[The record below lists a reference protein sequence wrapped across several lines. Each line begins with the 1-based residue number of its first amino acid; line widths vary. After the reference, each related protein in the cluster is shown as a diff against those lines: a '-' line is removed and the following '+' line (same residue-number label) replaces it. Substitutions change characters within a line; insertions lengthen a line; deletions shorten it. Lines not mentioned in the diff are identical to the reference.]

1 MLSFAYRSSHG
12 IRKHP
17 IRPLC
22 RVYLNLNTLGRARP
36 AAVFTRGFAQTR
48 PATAAKTETTTKAAA
63 KTKTKVTTSKRAS
76 KTKASEIPE
85 PSPPIKRRSK
95 TKASEIPEP
104 SVPSKK
110 KSKTATEQDDSKAPA
125 PQKKPKGKVAK
136 APSLRTPEDLS
147 ALWDKSMEIVGK
159 LNKIGPEKLTGS
171 QVTLMAGTLDVIKT
185 VLTSQARKIAQTHA
199 KGQSSADVDTK
210 EKEAAVQ
217 SLDMN
222 YSNGITG
229 GDTSGPVFPR
239 RVRSRLGS
247 LSPLPTSLQESKPS
261 DTETIPV
268 PLSQRPRPGDA
279 DTTIPAWHQKH
290 LASVQK
296 LSAGGLLK
304 PIDVPT
310 PPVPL
315 IQYGLDRVLFNEGV
329 YALQDPRTGVFN
341 FDPYLAKIMPVTEFD
356 FDALKEY
363 ITSSRDEI
371 LLAVTKKLKKK
382 YTGSTSSMTAT
393 LAHFHF
399 LLSNWRQI
407 NLARISREYEPE
419 QHNFVAVLRAPA
431 ATFLNYNDG
440 VYAIDADK
448 QFDDDTILSMLGK
461 SMEMLL
467 TAPRDEYEKYRRD
480 VSHKLTEEERNKPE
494 SYHYT
499 EFEDFVMRSQLDAY
513 DPRLPGT
520 GIYDL
525 KTRAVVSIRMD
536 AINYKKGRP
545 YEIMKR
551 TGEWESFEREYH
563 DMIRGAFLKYSLQV
577 RMGRMDGI
585 FVAYHNTQR
594 IFGFQ
599 YIPLEEMDH
608 SIHGTTDTTLGDKEF
623 QTSLKLWNI
632 MLNEATKKF
641 PKQSLRVHVE
651 TRPSQNTPFLY
662 FFAEPVT
669 PDEVKKVQVKDQKK
683 VERFR
688 EKVLG
693 IAPQE
698 PNADEADEDDVEA
711 EDEDLLESTSEET
724 TSEKQTASEESSN
737 KHTKSEEVT
746 QDAEEEAS
754 EEVWEDIM
762 SVVEETMEN
771 DVRGITAIRD
781 AIEEALQQ
789 SGLLKAKSSEDA
801 QHYIDALLKAIV
813 DVEADKESATPKEQS
828 NGGSPLGF
836 FSRIISSF
844 GQAKTPKPED
854 PTAETTSKGKLDATD
869 NSPATQNSE
878 LVDLIIKMTSRAGV
892 PTNVAKEIE
901 EVSDDQ
907 AKLRNFETLLS
918 ELVAT
923 DESAEAESEA
933 TTASSKE
940 DGFDAGQPKEGT
952 VTAEKP
958 VFGMILTSR
967 NKVNN
972 DYVDRP
978 ENLNPEDDW
987 KIEYRM
993 EEIPSDKVQQLYSAL
1008 KSRRKKAFL
1017 KTDPKG
1023 MRFDSIFEGNLRRY
1037 SDKGAE
1043 YRKKMDRLDKARRP
1057 MFAVG
1062 HPGPF
1067 YGPGMK
1073 LEAAPRA
1080 EPPYL
1085 HVKEIVT
1092 AKQKWNARRKSLG
1105 LGKSEAKLSK
1115 KAAGKAKVGK
1125 TKAKSEK
1132 PQPKKPKAKSSSEAG
1147 DSAKAAASETV
1158 G

>member
-17 IRPLC
+17 IRSLC
-22 RVYLNLNTLGRARP
+22 RVYLNLHSVGRGP
-36 AAVFTRGFAQTR
+36 RGFTQTR
-48 PATAAKTETTTKAAA
+48 PATAAKAKKDTTGPKTKTTTKAP
-63 KTKTKVTTSKRAS
+63 TKAPTKDTTTKRAS
-76 KTKASEIPE
+76 KKVATKDPE
-85 PSPPIKRRSK
+85 PARPK
-95 TKASEIPEP
+95 T
-104 SVPSKK
+104 K
-110 KSKTATEQDDSKAPA
+110 KSKTAATEDPEPVHPKAKSKTASEQDESTATAPK
-125 PQKKPKGKVAK
+125 KKPKEKSGKAMSPK
-136 APSLRTPEDLS
+136 TPEELS
-147 ALWDKSMEIVGK
+147 ALWDKSMEIVEN

-171 QVTLMAGTLDVIKT
+171 QATLMAGTLDVIKT
-185 VLTSQARKIAQTHA
+185 VLTSQARKIAQNRG
-199 KGQSSADVDTK
+199 KDQPSADVNTNQ
-210 EKEAAVQ
+210 EEAP
-217 SLDMN
+217 LND
-222 YSNGITG
+222 G
-229 GDTSGPVFPR
+229 TSGPILTR
-239 RVRSRLGS
+239 RIKSRLGGLNPLPRSLRGSRSLGPLGPLSPPS
-247 LSPLPTSLQESKPS
+247 LSTPDSRPGNTRQLPL
-261 DTETIPV
+261 

-279 DTTIPAWHQKH
+279 DTTIPAWHKKH
-290 LASVQK
+290 KGSVQK
-296 LSAGGLLK
+296 LTAGGLLK

-371 LLAVTKKLKKK
+371 LMAVTKQTKKK

-399 LLSNWRQI
+399 LLSSWREI
-407 NLARISREYEPE
+407 NLARISREYDPE
-419 QHNFVAVLRAPA
+419 QHNFVSVLRAPA
-431 ATFLNYNDG
+431 ATILNYNDG

-448 QFDDDTILSMLGK
+448 QFDDDTVLSMLGK

-467 TAPRDEYEKYRRD
+467 TAPREEYEKYRRE
-480 VSHKLTEEERNKPE
+480 VSHKLTEEERDKPE

-499 EFEDFVMRSQLDAY
+499 AFEDFVMRSQLDAY

-536 AINYKKGRP
+536 AMNYEKGRP

-608 SIHGTTDTTLGDKEF
+608 SIHGTTEKTLGDKEF

-632 MLNEATKKF
+632 MLNKATKKF
-641 PKQSLRVHVE
+641 PHQSLRIHVE
-651 TRPSQNTPFLY
+651 TRPSVNTPFMY

-669 PDEVKKVQVKDQKK
+669 PDEIQLIQTKDRKK
-683 VERFR
+683 VEKFR
-688 EKVLG
+688 QKVLG
-693 IAPQE
+693 IAPPE
-698 PNADEADEDDVEA
+698 ATIEEADEDDIEEEEEEV
-711 EDEDLLESTSEET
+711 LESTSEE
-724 TSEKQTASEESSN
+724 
-737 KHTKSEEVT
+737 VT
-746 QDAEEEAS
+746 PDKNEATPDAEEEAS

-801 QHYIDALLKAIV
+801 QHHIDALLKAIV
-813 DVEADKESATPKEQS
+813 DVEVDKESAAPTEQS
-828 NGGSPLGF
+828 TDGSSLGF
-836 FSRIISSF
+836 FSRIINSF
-844 GQAKTPKPED
+844 GKTKPDSED
-854 PTAETTSKGKLDATD
+854 PTTDAT
-869 NSPATQNSE
+869 PAAQSDATESNPVTQNSE

-892 PTNVAKEIE
+892 PTQVAEKVQEG
-901 EVSDDQ
+901 SDDQ

-918 ELVAT
+918 ELVAA

-940 DGFDAGQPKEGT
+940 EGSDAGQPKGGKPT
-952 VTAEKP
+952 SKKP

-967 NKVNN
+967 NKVNGQ
-972 DYVDRP
+972 YVDRP
-978 ENLNPEDDW
+978 ENLTPQDNW
-987 KIEYRM
+987 QIEYRM
-993 EEIPSDKVQQLYSAL
+993 EEVPEEKVQQLYSAL
-1008 KSRRKKAFL
+1008 QARRKKAFL
-1017 KTDPKG
+1017 RTDPKG
-1023 MRFDSIFEGNLRRY
+1023 ERFESIFEGNLRVY
-1037 SDKGAE
+1037 ADKGAE
-1043 YRKKMDRLDKARRP
+1043 YRKEMNRLDQARRP

-1067 YGPGMK
+1067 YGPDMN
-1073 LEAAPRA
+1073 LEASPRS
-1080 EPPYL
+1080 EPAYL
-1085 HVKEIVT
+1085 HTEDIVT
-1092 AKQKWNARRKSLG
+1092 AKKKWDVRQKKLG
-1105 LGKSEAKLSK
+1105 LEKPTVEVPK
-1115 KAAGKAKVGK
+1115 KAAAAKAKGRSTAVK
-1125 TKAKSEK
+1125 STKKA
-1132 PQPKKPKAKSSSEAG
+1132 KAKSSS
-1147 DSAKAAASETV
+1147 
-1158 G
+1158 